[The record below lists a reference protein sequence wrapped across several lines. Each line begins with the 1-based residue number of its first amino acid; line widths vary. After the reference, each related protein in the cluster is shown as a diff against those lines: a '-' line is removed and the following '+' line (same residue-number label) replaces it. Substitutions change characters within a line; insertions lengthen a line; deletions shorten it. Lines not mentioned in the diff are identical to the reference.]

1 MKKIIFLAVSLFL
14 INCSNDLDVAD
25 VTPNNVKIVSSSE
38 SKLRS
43 NMAELSD
50 KLSNDENFKSMM
62 KELEGLK
69 LDLID
74 KKNSYRNTKTNNID
88 DINNKFKSASSKDD
102 LTEFYGQYMTNPKG
116 FVNRLEK
123 AYKFAG
129 SFSESY
135 KIEISKLSENE
146 KKDLIKSSITK
157 FNKNNVK
164 GRVLVNDMG
173 CVGVCNNTW
182 GQQENLCG
190 YELAGGVGLATLAGM
205 AGGPIAGSAAFLAA
219 GFNYYVCS
227 RSAEIDLIGCLSG
240 C

>member
-74 KKNSYRNTKTNNID
+74 KKNS
-88 DINNKFKSASSKDD
+88 
-102 LTEFYGQYMTNPKG
+102 
-116 FVNRLEK
+116 
-123 AYKFAG
+123 
-129 SFSESY
+129 
-135 KIEISKLSENE
+135 
-146 KKDLIKSSITK
+146 
-157 FNKNNVK
+157 
-164 GRVLVNDMG
+164 
-173 CVGVCNNTW
+173 
-182 GQQENLCG
+182 
-190 YELAGGVGLATLAGM
+190 
-205 AGGPIAGSAAFLAA
+205 
-219 GFNYYVCS
+219 
-227 RSAEIDLIGCLSG
+227 
-240 C
+240 